1 MKKIIGFF
9 IFLLLFVVGCSSS
22 TASSGGSVT
31 PDTGVEIGSLPN
43 GSSVYISNNNLPVT
57 ESTPTSTTVYLVGGS
72 ANASYSVN
80 FVSSKLQNSRLN
92 IQDQLAV
99 AESTGISV
107 TPNLCV
113 IGTTG
118 SGAASSCKVTIAVAS
133 TTQPGTYTVTPIAS
147 AANES
152 PTILSPITVLVSGS
166 VQPSSK
172 AITSFSL
179 NGTAGTIT
187 GNNIAVT
194 MPSGTNPSALVATYI
209 TTGVAVSV
217 GSVTQTNG
225 VTANNFTS
233 PVKYTVHAAD
243 GSTQD
248 YTVTVS
254 IASSNAKAITA
265 FSLDGTAGTITD
277 TTISVIMPYGTD
289 LSSLVA
295 TFTTTGQSVTIGSTP
310 QVSGVTTN
318 DFTGDLIYT
327 VHAADGSTQDYTV
340 HVTTALNDA
349 KELTA
354 FSVAGTVG
362 AIDQENET
370 INVELPYGS
379 TTTGPLVTTFTTTGV
394 TVSVNGTEVT
404 SGGTQDFTT
413 QPVTYVVTAE
423 DGTSKSYAV
432 RVTAQP
438 ILTEPT
444 GIVINGSYAFLT
456 SNVSSNI
463 TQCLIS
469 DDGVLSGCTNLDLS
483 TWLPNGALSISVA
496 DNGAGTSVATI
507 IGNGATDSDDN
518 PIVVSCP
525 INNGTGMV
533 TTPCTPH
540 NIVPPSTV
548 SQSARFATNLI
559 AQASNSDD
567 LITSFSINL
576 SSAGES
582 FAGIID
588 QTTKNIRV
596 TVPYGV
602 SLNGLVAN
610 FTVNGAKTTV
620 KVNNVTQLSGVTA
633 NNFPASSYL
642 TYDVTPSGGT
652 TVQYQVFVRNS
663 TFAASALNF
672 SQLTDTILLSFVPYF
687 ITETPFATP
696 EPNPFFG
703 YYTLSSATP
712 PFNMTGL
719 SSIVYTNYAS
729 TYYFYTVTNIA
740 DNNTYTCNIT
750 AAPYQIDPANCKS
763 TITDAATVINQ
774 PSSVVSI
781 AATSQPPDFYIASYS
796 DNEVTACTLNGRYIC
811 NDPAYTGAPKIS
823 NVGLNYPRG
832 MGYKFSA
839 KLLTIVNE
847 GDNSYVSCKIDVT
860 ASPPTYSCT
869 KYYFKDLL

>member
-107 TPNLCV
+107 TPNPCV

-133 TTQPGTYTVTPIAS
+133 TTQPGTYTITPVAS

-194 MPSGTNPSALVATYI
+194 MPSGTNPRALVATYI

-217 GSVTQTNG
+217 GNVTQTNG

-254 IASSNAKAITA
+254 IASSSAKAITA

-318 DFTGDLIYT
+318 DFSGDLIYT

-362 AIDQENET
+362 AINQENET

-379 TTTGPLVTTFTTTGV
+379 TTTGLLATTFTTTGV
-394 TVSVNGTEVT
+394 TVSVNGTAVT
-404 SGGTQDFTT
+404 SGVTQDFAT

-469 DDGVLSGCTNLDLS
+469 DEGVLSACSNLDLS

-496 DNGAGTSVATI
+496 DNGSTSLATI
-507 IGNGATDSDDN
+507 IGNGATDSDN
-518 PIVVSCP
+518 PIMVSCP
-525 INNGTGMV
+525 ISSGIV
-533 TTPCTPH
+533 TTPCTTH
-540 NIVPPSTV
+540 NISPPTTLSQRV
-548 SQSARFATNLI
+548 SLATNLV
-559 AQASNSDD
+559 AQVSNSDD
-567 LITSFSINL
+567 LITSFSINVG
-576 SSAGES
+576 SAGES
-582 FAGIID
+582 FAGVID
-588 QTTKNIRV
+588 QTAKSIRV

-610 FTVNGAKTTV
+610 FTVNGAKTVV
-620 KVNNVTQLSGVTA
+620 KIGSTTQRSGVTA

-663 TFAASALNF
+663 TFAASAVNYN
-672 SQLTDTILLSFVPYF
+672 QGIDTIILSFVPYF
-687 ITETPFATP
+687 ITETPFASP
-696 EPNPFFG
+696 APDPYFD
-703 YYTLSSATP
+703 YYELSSATP

-719 SSIVYTNYAS
+719 SSIAYTNYYNTA
-729 TYYFYTVTNIA
+729 YFYTVTNIA

-750 AAPYQIDPANCKS
+750 AAPYQIAPANCKS
-763 TITDAATVINQ
+763 TTTDAATVINQ
-774 PSSVVSI
+774 PSSVVSLMSNGNG
-781 AATSQPPDFYIASYS
+781 ALTYIASYS
-796 DNEVTACTLNGRYIC
+796 DNVVIPCVSNGTNYYC
-811 NDPAYTGAPKIS
+811 ADDHVSGLPVIS
-823 NVGLNYPRG
+823 NVDLNYPRS
-832 MGYKFSA
+832 MSFKLSA
-839 KLLTIVNE
+839 SLLTIVNE
-847 GDNSYVSCKIDVT
+847 GDNSYVSCKL
-860 ASPPTYSCT
+860 APTTPITYNCT
-869 KYYFKDLL
+869 KHFFKDL